1 MFPKDLKVIMD
12 YLDGKEGSDKVSVT
26 RQLYFKA
33 FATTA
38 FALWTR
44 LACFELL
51 LAQLT

>member
-1 MFPKDLKVIMD
+1 MFPKDFKVIMD
-12 YLDGKEGSDKVSVT
+12 YLDGKEGSNKVSVT

-44 LACFELL
+44 SASHALGF
-51 LAQLT
+51 